1 MVLTRPARTLRE
13 MAYVSAE
20 ARQQLLDNIAEAI
33 EEIGVSLAALGDA
46 YEQLDEYNA
55 DKLEENLFRPVQ
67 VAFGRA
73 KRTHA
78 AFAARYGL
86 KTREFAAQAA
96 PGAASRGVKGFLDT
110 AVESVT
116 VADSVLARLQDSLMP
131 VEVGDEELRAGLAEV
146 RRLLGDL
153 AESARRFVSLLGR

>member
-1 MVLTRPARTLRE
+1 

-33 EEIGVSLAALGDA
+33 DEIGVALAALGDA
-46 YEQLDEYNA
+46 YEQLDDYNA
-55 DKLEENLFRPVQ
+55 DKLEEDLFRPVQ
-67 VAFGRA
+67 VAYGRA

-78 AFAARYGL
+78 EFGARHGL
-86 KTREFAAQAA
+86 EVREFAAQAP
-96 PGAASRGVKGFLDT
+96 PGAASRGVKGFLDS

-146 RRLLGDL
+146 RRLL
-153 AESARRFVSLLGR
+153 SALGERARLFVSLLGR

>member
-1 MVLTRPARTLRE
+1 

-33 EEIGVSLAALGDA
+33 DEIGVALAALGDA

-55 DKLEENLFRPVQ
+55 DKLEEDLFRPVQ

-78 AFAARYGL
+78 EFAARHGL
-86 KTREFAAQAA
+86 KTREFAPTAP
-96 PGAASRGVKGFLDT
+96 PGAASRGVKGFLDS
-110 AVESVT
+110 AVDSVT
-116 VADSVLARLQDSLMP
+116 VADSVLARLQDSMMP
-131 VEVGDEELRAGLAEV
+131 VEVGDEQLRAGLAEV
-146 RRLLGDL
+146 RRLLSPLG
-153 AESARRFVSLLGR
+153 EGARRFVSLLGR

>member
-1 MVLTRPARTLRE
+1 V
-13 MAYVSAE
+13 AYVSAE

-46 YEQLDEYNA
+46 YEQLDEHNA
-55 DKLEENLFRPVQ
+55 DKLEEDLFRPVQ

-86 KTREFAAQAA
+86 QTREFAAQAA
-96 PGAASRGVKGFLDT
+96 PGAPSRGVKGFLDT

-116 VADSVLARLQDSLMP
+116 VADSVLARLQDSMMP

-153 AESARRFVSLLGR
+153 AEGARRFVSLLGR

>member
-1 MVLTRPARTLRE
+1 MALARSARTLRDI
-13 MAYVSAE
+13 AYVSAE

-33 EEIGVSLAALGDA
+33 DEIGVSLAALGDA

-55 DKLEENLFRPVQ
+55 DKLEEDLFRPVQ

-73 KRTHA
+73 KRTYA

-86 KTREFAAQAA
+86 ETREFAAQAP

-153 AESARRFVSLLGR
+153 GEGARRFVSLLGR

>member
-1 MVLTRPARTLRE
+1 

-33 EEIGVSLAALGDA
+33 DEIGVSLAALGDA

-86 KTREFAAQAA
+86 ETREFAAQAA

-153 AESARRFVSLLGR
+153 GEGARRFVSLLGR

>member
-153 AESARRFVSLLGR
+153 AEGARRFVSLLGR

>member
-1 MVLTRPARTLRE
+1 MASARSARTLRD

-33 EEIGVSLAALGDA
+33 DEIGVSLAALGDA

-55 DKLEENLFRPVQ
+55 DKLEEDLFRPVQ

-86 KTREFAAQAA
+86 KTREFAAQGA

-153 AESARRFVSLLGR
+153 GEGARRFVSLLGR